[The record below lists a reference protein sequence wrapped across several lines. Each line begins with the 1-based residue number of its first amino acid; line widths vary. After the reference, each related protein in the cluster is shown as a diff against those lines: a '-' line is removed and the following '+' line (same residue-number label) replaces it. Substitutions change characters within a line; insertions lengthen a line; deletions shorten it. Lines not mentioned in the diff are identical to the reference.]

1 MSNVIRMTPDSF
13 ISQAIEQ
20 GSELG
25 LGSLEPVART
35 VFAISEAEVTC
46 DINGIDGLFD
56 RYGLASAATFS
67 AAYRAI
73 GAVEIGAAFELATL
87 VTDPPPEELLAR
99 LNGMITERRG
109 YSYQDIVRYVEQ
121 HV

>member
-1 MSNVIRMTPDSF
+1 MTPESF

-20 GSELG
+20 GFELG
-25 LGSLEPVART
+25 LDSLEPVART

-56 RYGLASAATFS
+56 RHGLASAATFS

-73 GAVEIGAAFELATL
+73 GAVEIGAAFELAIL
-87 VTDPPPEELLAR
+87 VGDPPPEELLAR
-99 LNGMITERRG
+99 LNGMISERRG
-109 YSYQDIVRYVEQ
+109 YSYQDIVKYVER